1 MSNYTMIDHPEN
13 GRSDFLP
20 DDYKAN
26 LSSLITAH
34 FPLNFD
40 DSVSGRSPI
49 ARFITRSQKP
59 R

>member
-13 GRSDFLP
+13 GRILP

-49 ARFITRSQKP
+49 ARFITRSKKP